1 MLQLNTDKQTK
12 IKWRWMKYVVAYTL
26 MMDTAITAVVLF
38 VALKTMYIDSSSVAV
53 VAALWSIEGVLT
65 GVLKMFE
72 NKMKSKSDGDYPPI

>member
-12 IKWRWMKYVVAYTL
+12 TKWRWMKYVVAYTL
-26 MMDTAITAVVLF
+26 MMDTAITLVVLF
-38 VALKTMYIDSSSVAV
+38 VALSTMYIDSSAIAV